1 MGSKVTT
8 PSTTSWTETELQ
20 NFIAWVEKAQVGKIN
35 ISFSNMDNTS
45 EPKIQAGSIV
55 EIAGALYQFSA
66 EEAATGWAGIS
77 NSTQAYMKLVT
88 SGTSVSTEWTT
99 TAPAWDDAKQGWY
112 ESGTDER
119 YILRCYKDA
128 SGDYTDKGK
137 YSNIKNDNIDVH
149 SITSDGDSTFSG
161 IVA

>member
-45 EPKIQAGSIV
+45 EPKIQSGSIV
-55 EIAGALYQFSA
+55 EIAGSLYNFAS
-66 EEAATGWAGIS
+66 EEAATGWSGIA

-88 SGTSVSTEWTT
+88 SGTSVSAEWTT
-99 TAPAWDDAKQGWY
+99 TAPVYRDDYQGWY

-119 YILRCYKDA
+119 YVLRCYKD
-128 SGDYTDKGK
+128 
-137 YSNIKNDNIDVH
+137 
-149 SITSDGDSTFSG
+149 SDGDYKEKY
-161 IVA
+161 IYKLNAE